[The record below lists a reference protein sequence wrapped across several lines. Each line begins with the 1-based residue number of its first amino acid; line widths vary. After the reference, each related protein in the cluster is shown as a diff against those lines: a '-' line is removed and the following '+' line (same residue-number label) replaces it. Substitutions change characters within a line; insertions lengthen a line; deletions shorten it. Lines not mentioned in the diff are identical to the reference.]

1 MSRVMFSIHSL
12 AAKLGSDSAW
22 LLTHAQLTRVEWRM
36 GAHEGEIIIERDA
49 SCDNDDDTVNLEGAG
64 SSSKRPRYPLIRTTC
79 VGVHDQPWY
88 GRPLVRC
95 Q

>member
-22 LLTHAQLTRVEWRM
+22 LLTHSQLTRVEWRK
-36 GAHEGEIIIERDA
+36 GAHEGEIIIERD
-49 SCDNDDDTVNLEGAG
+49 SYDNDDDRNLEGADSFSMIPG
-64 SSSKRPRYPLIRTTC
+64 LSLMGTTR

-88 GRPLVRC
+88 GRPLR
-95 Q
+95 